1 MNLIIQGWILEQIL
15 WQGELLRHAEAQMLF
30 LLCSGTA
37 VGKFFLSQIQNFAE
51 VSNIILSTRKYAF
64 SLLVCTA
71 VIY

>member
-15 WQGELLRHAEAQMLF
+15 WQGELLQMLF